1 MFKFGD
7 LITDRHNYKDAVSN
21 VYMFIQNIYVDPT
34 QCIVYDLLGN
44 NLVFKQVFSLV
55 PREDFIG
62 RNILELN
69 AEYIYNERVQNKFVN
84 FVNKQQRIAKQK
96 FVFLRDIVNQGVTLR
111 VHDRLYR
118 PTSVHLDFVNTVYW
132 QDMIVFTGW
141 SQVGSK
147 DYIHLS
153 TLLPNCR
160 YLQKLMEI
168 D

>member
-7 LITDRHNYKDAVSN
+7 LITDGHNYKDAVSN